1 MILLIIKKNN
11 LKYNETEIINM
22 KKTTPII
29 GIIAVLGISY
39 IGIAWHTGNVI
50 EKEIDTTIARV
61 TEQINNSQNVFNVQ
75 ITHSN
80 DEKHIFSTKTHINIA
95 LLPKEEMINDKL
107 PLIDTDFTI
116 YHGPFPIAALKQGIF
131 SPQMA
136 WIEYPIDDP
145 KFDLVE
151 FIGARPLITGN
162 TSISYNGDV
171 TLNWLT
177 NGFRVKQNRETH
189 FLSDLE
195 GELGASTLTFTSKS
209 DQSTPSIKLDLD
221 KYHHQFASEYLTLN
235 NLHFTLDGEKQSNQ
249 LNLAL
254 TFDKL
259 RTNQKNKLFN
269 NMYDFDK
276 SDLDTFMLDN
286 LITKVT
292 IDPANQDV
300 DTQINLG
307 NFTLIPQSSNKQP
320 AIQLE
325 GLSINQKVNLSDARV
340 LSGSFTSSVNS
351 IIHGQQNL
359 GNAMIDIDYQGL
371 DKAIFGEEFVDVE
384 THYNQPIESKVKL
397 NNFSWHNLSGDI
409 NIKGSLNITNL
420 DQISEDDNPLD
431 SIDNLTLHVSAPLN
445 VLVRIFAQYWDPHHH
460 DLVDEQVELWE
471 QETQEMLEH
480 MFGDSPLF
488 KLSKGEE
495 LGLFMDIDLS
505 KDSNEANINGQMY
518 NKNEVLDLFE

>member
-1 MILLIIKKNN
+1 
-11 LKYNETEIINM
+11 M
-22 KKTTPII
+22 KKTTLII

-39 IGIAWHTGNVI
+39 LGIAWHTGNVI
-50 EKEIDTTIARV
+50 EKEIDNTIARV

-80 DEKHIFSTKTHINIA
+80 DKKHIFSTQTHINIT
-95 LLPKEEMINDKL
+95 LLPKDEMINDKL

-136 WIEYPIDDP
+136 WIEYPIADP

-151 FIGARPLITGN
+151 VIGARPLITGN
-162 TSISYNGDV
+162 MSISYNGDV

-177 NGFRVKQNRETH
+177 NGFKVKQNRETH

-195 GELGASTLTFTSKS
+195 AELGASTLTFTSKS

-235 NLHFTLDGEKQSNQ
+235 NLHFTLAGEKQSNHV
-249 LNLAL
+249 NFAL

-259 RTNQKNKLFN
+259 RTNQKNKFFN
-269 NMYDFDK
+269 NMYDFDQ
-276 SDLDTFMLDN
+276 SDLDTFILDN

-292 IDPANQDV
+292 IEPANQDV
-300 DTQINLG
+300 DTQISLG
-307 NFTLIPQSSNKQP
+307 NFTLIPQSSYSQP
-320 AIQLE
+320 AIQLK

-351 IIHGQQNL
+351 ILHGQQNL
-359 GNAMIDIDYQGL
+359 GNAMIDIDYQDL

-409 NIKGSLNITNL
+409 NIKGSLDITNL

-445 VLVRIFAQYWDPHHH
+445 VLLRIFAQYWDPLHH
-460 DLVDEQVELWE
+460 DLVDEQVELWKE
-471 QETQEMLEH
+471 ETQEMLEH

-488 KLSKGEE
+488 KLSRGEE
-495 LGLFMDIDLS
+495 QGLFMDIEIS

-518 NKNEVLDLFE
+518 NKNELLDLFE